1 MIQVNDIKYFYFL
14 GIGGIG
20 MSALARY
27 FNKLGKKVAGYD
39 KTESSLTKELQE
51 EGIEIHFDENINS
64 IPAEILNDKSNSLI
78 VVTPAVPKN
87 HREWNYFIDNEYSIV
102 KRSQLL
108 GLLTKESTTI
118 AVAGTHGKTTTSTLV
133 AHLIKQSGI
142 ACAAFLGGIA
152 KNYNSNL
159 LLSDEKGLVVVEADE
174 YDRSFL
180 TLFPKMA
187 IITSMD
193 ADHLDIY
200 GNQEY
205 MEESYRM
212 FAQQVN
218 ANGIIIVKKGL
229 NLGTNISAIIKTYS
243 INEDADYRAKNIRV
257 EEGRFVFDFVSTDL
271 NIENIVFGMPGRHNV
286 ENAVA
291 AIAIALKAGVKTDT
305 IKKALSNFEGVK
317 RRFEFHVRTSNNV
330 YIDDYAH
337 HPEELRACI
346 DGVKELYKDKK
357 ITGVFQPHL
366 YSRTKDFADGF
377 AKSLDMLDECILLD
391 IYPARELPIEGVSS
405 QMIFDRMKLKNKQ
418 LLSKEALLKYI
429 YENKPEVLVT
439 FGAGDID
446 QLVEPIKKIYQLN

>member
-1 MIQVNDIKYFYFL
+1 MTQVNDIKYFYFL

-27 FNKLGKKVAGYD
+27 FNKLGKKVVGYD
-39 KTESSLTKELQE
+39 KTQTPLTKELEE
-51 EGIEIHFDENINS
+51 EGIEIHFEENIS
-64 IPAEILNDKSNSLI
+64 AIPAEILNDKTNTLV

-87 HREWNYFIDNEYSIV
+87 HKEWNYFIDNGYSIV

-118 AVAGTHGKTTTSTLV
+118 AVAGTHGKTTTSTIV
-133 AHLIKQSGI
+133 AHIIKQSGK

-180 TLFPKMA
+180 TLFPTMA

-200 GNQEY
+200 ENKEY
-205 MEESYRM
+205 MEESYRL

-218 ANGIIIVKKGL
+218 SKGLIVAKKGL
-229 NLGTNISAIIKTYS
+229 DLGANISATVKTYS
-243 INEDADYRAKNIRV
+243 VSDAADYMAKNIRV
-257 EEGRFVFDFVSTDL
+257 EEGRFVFDFVSADL
-271 NIENIVFGMPGRHNV
+271 KIENIVFGMPGRHNV

-291 AIAIALKAGVKTDT
+291 AIAIALQAGVDIDAVKN
-305 IKKALSNFEGVK
+305 ALENFEGVK
-317 RRFEFHVRTSNNV
+317 RRFEFHVRTSNKV
-330 YIDDYAH
+330 YMDDYAH

-366 YSRTKDFADGF
+366 YSRTRDFADGF
-377 AKSLDMLDECILLD
+377 AQSLDMLDECILLD
-391 IYPARELPIEGVSS
+391 IYPARELPMEGISS
-405 QMIFDRMKLKNKQ
+405 QMIIDRMKLNNKQ
-418 LLSKEALLKYI
+418 LLSKEALLKYVN
-429 YENKPEVLVT
+429 EKKPEVLVT
-439 FGAGDID
+439 LGAGDID
-446 QLVEPIKKIYQLN
+446 QLVEPIKKIYHLN